1 MMQRKRSIIF
11 DLKVQI
17 LVPRLERRRYQEAT
31 VSSRMH
37 RDKSVD
43 QCIRL
48 LYQPNAQYQ
57 IHANCKG
64 MFRQKYTILREYDV
78 LILKPAIT
86 GEIVF
91 TKFLSL

>member
-11 DLKVQI
+11 ELKVHI
-17 LVPRLERRRYQEAT
+17 LVPRVERRRCQEAT
-31 VSSRMH
+31 VISRMH
-37 RDKSVD
+37 LDKSVD

-64 MFRQKYTILREYDV
+64 
-78 LILKPAIT
+78 IT
-86 GEIVF
+86 SICFGKNIPSSGSTVC
-91 TKFLSL
+91 

>member
-31 VSSRMH
+31 VSSSMH

-64 MFRQKYTILREYDV
+64 
-78 LILKPAIT
+78 IT
-86 GEIVF
+86 SKCFGKNVPSSGS
-91 TKFLSL
+91 TAC